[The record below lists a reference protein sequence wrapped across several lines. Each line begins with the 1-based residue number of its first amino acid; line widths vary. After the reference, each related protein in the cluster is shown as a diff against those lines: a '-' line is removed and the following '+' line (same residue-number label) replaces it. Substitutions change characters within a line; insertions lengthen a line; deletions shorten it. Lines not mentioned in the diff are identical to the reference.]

1 MVTLFFA
8 VVVAVILNV
17 VAFYGFN
24 IAGFTY
30 GGIFDEEKGI
40 KKGIDLAGGSVITFQ
55 AEADNPSAEEMSIV
69 ETIFNKRMTSKGY
82 TEARISTSEDGKI
95 TVEAGKETITFEKSE
110 IALVRLRVEF

>member
-95 TVEAGKETITFEKSE
+95 TVENHNVYRK
-110 IALVRLRVEF
+110 